1 MKIAI
6 ASGKGGTGKTTVAT
20 NLAASAGGP
29 VQLLDC
35 DVEEPNAHIFL
46 PMKNARKTVVG
57 TMVPEVDNERCSL
70 CGACSEICQFSAI
83 MKLGDTV
90 LTFPEM
96 CHSCRGCQMV
106 CPENAIGESTR
117 ELGELVQGTSGDVD
131 LVYGRLRVG
140 EAMSPPLIEAVKER
154 AVQTGTVIIDAPPGT
169 SCPVMTALRGVD
181 FVVLVTEP
189 TPFGFNDLVLA
200 VEAVRTFEIP
210 FGLVI
215 NRNDSGD
222 AQVSRYARDE
232 GIPVL
237 LEIPE
242 RREIAEHYSR
252 GVMMTRQLADMRSAF
267 ERLYADIVDRVGA
280 KQNTESAKK

>member
-20 NLAASAGGP
+20 NLAASMAGP

-46 PMKNARKTVVG
+46 PIENEKRVVVG

-70 CGACSEICQFSAI
+70 CGACSEICEFSAI

-96 CHSCRGCQMV
+96 CHSCRGCVMV
-106 CPENAIGESTR
+106 CPEDAIGESSR
-117 ELGELVQGTSGDVD
+117 ELGELVSGRAGNVD

-154 AVQTGTVIIDAPPGT
+154 AAQKGVIIIDAPPGT

-200 VEAVRTFEIP
+200 VEAVRTLGIP

-215 NRNDSGD
+215 NRCDSGD
-222 AQVSRYARDE
+222 SQVRAYADAER
-232 GIPVL
+232 IPVL

-242 RREIAEHYSR
+242 RRDIAEHYSR
-252 GVMMTRQLADMRSAF
+252 GVMMIHGVADMGSAF
-267 ERLYADIVDRVGA
+267 ERLYAAIADRIGA
-280 KQNTESAKK
+280 AVKT

>member
-20 NLAASAGGP
+20 NLAASVDGP

-46 PMKNARKTVVG
+46 PVENPRKTVVG
-57 TMVPEVDNERCSL
+57 TMVPEVDNDRCSL
-70 CGACSEICQFSAI
+70 CGACSDICQFSAI

-106 CPENAIGESTR
+106 CPEDAIGESTR
-117 ELGELVQGTSGDVD
+117 ELGEVVRGRCGGID

-154 AVQTGTVIIDAPPGT
+154 AAGSGTVIIDAPPGT

-200 VEAVRTFEIP
+200 VEAVRTLQIP

-215 NRNDSGD
+215 NRCDSGD
-222 AQVSRYARDE
+222 AQVRRYARDE

-242 RREIAEHYSR
+242 RREIAAHYSR
-252 GVMMTRQLADMRSAF
+252 GVMMTRELADMRSAF
-267 ERLYADIVDRVGA
+267 EKLYADIVDRIGA
-280 KQNTESAKK
+280 QTQR

>member
-20 NLAASAGGP
+20 NLAASTGGA

-46 PMKNARKTVVG
+46 PVENEERTVVG
-57 TMVPEVDNERCSL
+57 TMVPEVDSERCSL

-96 CHSCRGCQMV
+96 CHSCRGCVMV
-106 CPENAIGESTR
+106 CPEDAIGESSR
-117 ELGELVQGTSGDVD
+117 ALGELVSGRAGEID

-140 EAMSPPLIEAVKER
+140 EAMSPPLIEAVKEK
-154 AVQTGTVIIDAPPGT
+154 AAEGGTVIIDAPPGT

-200 VEAVRTFEIP
+200 VEAVRTLKIP

-215 NRNDSGD
+215 NRCDSGD
-222 AQVSRYARDE
+222 SQVRDYADAE
-232 GIPVL
+232 NIAVL

-242 RREIAEHYSR
+242 RRDIAEQYSR
-252 GVMMTRQLADMRSAF
+252 GIMMIHALDDMRPAF
-267 ERLYADIVDRVGA
+267 ERLYTDIAARVGA
-280 KQNTESAKK
+280 AANT